1 METRIFQIGSVFLFF
16 FFSFSVERALA
27 LRCGSQIV
35 SPGDPRSEVREKCG
49 EPAWIEERTEEQALE
64 TRKGA
69 LRRFIHT
76 EEWIYN
82 FGPSEFI
89 RVLLFNNGKLVNIE
103 TRGYGFSRDAAAV
116 PDCDRAVVS
125 LGDTK
130 LEVKM
135 KCGEPASAEV
145 REEELLFKSE
155 QGVERIVPIVFEEWM
170 YDFGPNRLI
179 QIYRF
184 KNGRLIAV
192 ETGRVFGR

>member
-1 METRIFQIGSVFLFF
+1 MKTRIFQIGSVFLFF

-35 SPGDPRSEVREKCG
+35 SPGDPRWEVREKCG
-49 EPAWIEERTEEQALE
+49 KPAWIEERTEEHVQE
-64 TRKGA
+64 TRKGTH
-69 LRRFIHT
+69 RRFIHT

-89 RVLLFNNGKLVNIE
+89 RVLLFNDGKLINIE
-103 TRGYGFSRDAAAV
+103 TRGYGFSPDAPSV

-135 KCGEPASAEV
+135 KCGEPVSAEV
-145 REEELLFKSE
+145 RMEELVFESE
-155 QGVERIVPIVFEEWM
+155 SGFEQIVPIVFEEWT
-170 YDFGPNRLI
+170 YDFGPNRLT

-192 ETGRVFGR
+192 QTGQVFGH